1 MRKLLLTLAV
11 LCGTVSGWGA
21 TPTESFKASTIL
33 PSLGIPE
40 HQYYV
45 RGTYNNKY
53 WTSTTD
59 DTDAI
64 ANAGKFAL
72 YAVPG
77 LQDCYYIYSITDKKW
92 LSYPNDNRNNRHDFI
107 QSADNFDAN
116 AYWKIT
122 GVANKECYQMQP
134 TKLDK
139 DYDGETRIQEN
150 RFANWFE
157 GPGKCTSIGL
167 WETGASGD
175 DGSCWSFISVDVT
188 ENLDVILSQ
197 SLAVANEI
205 LATQLSYTKGEGIL
219 TSSNVSQIFSSPH
232 SDSAE
237 GVIANLVD
245 NNAST
250 CWHSNWHDGATFGGS
265 HYFEINLDEITPELL
280 SFSYSRRTAADNDHT
295 VRWAVYGVPA
305 DETGIKNDSRN
316 GLTFLAWLS
325 TPWGNKNQVFN
336 NLPPFKT
343 QGFKKFRIYSEATE
357 QNRGYFHIGELQL
370 NANTIAES
378 NTDDIKA
385 LVAAVAEA
393 EALETVTQQD
403 IAALNEKIAPFVLT
417 EEQKSL
423 AQDLLNLTGIGY
435 PTPNSAARIALQNFL
450 DNPAS
455 LREDFEPA
463 IAAYKTST
471 EVNIPISGRAY
482 QFAFVANN
490 ADKTEY
496 KLTANGTTLTAS
508 NDAVAST
515 FYCVE
520 YTSVDGHKRF
530 AFISEEGKFLGYH
543 ALTDS
548 YMTHVG
554 ADKRLQNDISFS
566 AMTSYSTG
574 NITSSAEDRFGTVA
588 MKVDNRVL
596 SEPDKDGCFI
606 LKWSAKSLDKSSA
619 PYHNGTYTSAI
630 KVTEVAEYTP
640 TNAAMIAA
648 STIAPLVHGY
658 IRIGEGIGKYSY
670 TFGEHSGDV
679 FTDFEELVKATSKE
693 LTSADYSFAIHM
705 PTAGFYYI
713 KSMNANDN
721 NKKNKYWQVNEA
733 GTQMELALSKDEKR
747 SIIYVGNDYK
757 LVGYGCGSYLNHY
770 NRISTITSNTDSLS
784 TAEIEGGS
792 WGVVE
797 NQQVVGTY
805 ALDLPTENWFLSDWT
820 GGATYGNNDANA
832 AWTFEPVDSLPIKI
846 TSAGYATFY
855 CPVAV
860 TLPDSLNAYYVSST
874 TNDKAQM
881 AEITEV
887 IPANTGVILQGA
899 EGSYNLTIGGEATAV
914 ENILKGSVADTY
926 INSESYVL
934 SKQDDKVGFY
944 KTKLNFSYVA
954 EKGKM
959 TKTAES
965 ETGTHFL
972 NNGFKAYLPKPA
984 GSNSRFFVF
993 DFGGSETGIDEL
1005 KGENGNVKAEVYDLA
1020 GRRVLNAKK
1029 GVFVVNGKVIVK

>member
-11 LCGTVSGWGA
+11 LCGTVSGWG

-53 WTSTTD
+53 WTSSTD
-59 DTDAI
+59 DTDNI
-64 ANAGKFAL
+64 ADAGKFAL

-107 QSADNFDAN
+107 QSVDNFDAN

-122 GVANKECYQMQP
+122 GVANKKCYQMQP
-134 TKLDK
+134 TNLDK
-139 DYDGETRIQEN
+139 DYHGETRIQSD
-150 RFANWFE
+150 RYANWFE
-157 GPGKCTSIGL
+157 GPGLCKSIGL
-167 WETGASGD
+167 WQTGASGD
-175 DGSCWSFISVDVT
+175 DGSCWSFISVDV
-188 ENLDVILSQ
+188 EEQLDVLLSQ
-197 SLAVANEI
+197 RLAIANEI
-205 LATQLSYTKGEGIL
+205 LAAKLAYTKADDIL
-219 TSSNVSQIFSSPH
+219 TAENVSNIFSSPF

-245 NNAST
+245 KDAST
-250 CWHSNWHDGATFGGS
+250 CWHSDWHSGATLGGS
-265 HYFEINLDEITPELL
+265 HYFEINLADITPELL
-280 SFSYSRRTAADNDHT
+280 SLSYSRRTAADNDHT

-316 GLTFLAWLS
+316 GLTLLAWLS

-403 IAALNEKIAPFVLT
+403 IDVLNDKIAPFVLT
-417 EEQKSL
+417 EEQKTL

-435 PTPNSAARIALQNFL
+435 PTPNSAARIALQNLL

-455 LREDFEPA
+455 FREDFEPA

-490 ADKTEY
+490 AEKTEY

-520 YTSVDGHKRF
+520 YTNVDGHKRF

-554 ADKRLQNDISFS
+554 ADKRLQNDISFG
-566 AMTSYSTG
+566 AMTGVVS
-574 NITSSAEDRFGTVA
+574 NVTSKSEDRFGTVT

-596 SEPDKDGCFI
+596 ESQDKDGYFI
-606 LKWSAKSLDKSSA
+606 LKWGAKSFDKSSA
-619 PYHNGTYTSAI
+619 PFHNGTYTSAI

-670 TFGEHSGDV
+670 TYGEHSGDV

-693 LTSADYSFAIHM
+693 LTSADYVFTINQ
-705 PTAGFYYI
+705 PTSGFYRI
-713 KSMNANDN
+713 KSLNGNDAN
-721 NKKNKYWQVNEA
+721 KRNKYIQTADNV
-733 GTQMELALSKDEKR
+733 LALTTTKDVN
-747 SIIYVGNDYK
+747 SIVYLDEDNMIISYAMGV
-757 LVGYGCGSYLNHY
+757 YLNTY
-770 NRISTITSNTDSLS
+770 KDVADKGSEGSAWTFLENRDVIGAYAFDNPADKQ
-784 TAEIEGGS
+784 GG
-792 WGVVE
+792 E
-797 NQQVVGTY
+797 QY
-805 ALDLPTENWFLSDWT
+805 FLSDWT
-820 GGATYGNNDANA
+820 GGVTFGGNDANA
-832 AWTFEPVDSLPIKI
+832 AWTFEPVESLPVTI

-855 CPVAV
+855 SPVAV
-860 TLPDSLNAYYVSST
+860 TLPVEGLKAYYVSST
-874 TNDKAQM
+874 ENGKAQM
-881 AEITEV
+881 TPISGV
-887 IPANTGVILQGA
+887 IPANTGVILQGEA
-899 EGSYNLTIGGEATAV
+899 KTYDLTIAGEA
-914 ENILKGSVADTY
+914 ESVTNKLSGTVASEY
-926 INSESYVL
+926 ISTPSYVL
-934 SKQDDKVGFY
+934 SAQGTPAVVGFY
-944 KTKLNFSYVA
+944 QAKLNFTVA
-954 EKGKM
+954 DNGTG
-959 TKTAES
+959 TKVEEGA
-965 ETGTHFL
+965 TGTHFL
-972 NNGFKAYLPKPA
+972 NNGFRAYLPA
-984 GSNSRFFVF
+984 GQNNARSLVF
-993 DFGGSETGIDEL
+993 DFGGTETGIDEL